1 MLSKLL
7 LTKPIRFYTR
17 EAFKGLKNKLN
28 KDIKFTK
35 KQKLIKIRDTILKH
49 NKSNL
54 NNLIDHQKTL
64 NKWWED
70 RYLPGETTP
79 WGRKFLKKN
88 IKSGVL
94 IIKKRTIENKEQ
106 IKILDDKIKEENQ

>member
-7 LTKPIRFYTR
+7 LTKPVRFATKK
-17 EAFKGLKNKLN
+17 AFKDLNNKLN

-49 NKSNL
+49 KKIGL
-54 NNLIDHQKTL
+54 NNLMDHQKTL
-64 NKWWED
+64 NKWWKN
-70 RYLPGETTP
+70 RYLPGETTS

-88 IKSGVL
+88 INKGVIL
-94 IIKKRTIENKEQ
+94 IKKRTIEDKEQ